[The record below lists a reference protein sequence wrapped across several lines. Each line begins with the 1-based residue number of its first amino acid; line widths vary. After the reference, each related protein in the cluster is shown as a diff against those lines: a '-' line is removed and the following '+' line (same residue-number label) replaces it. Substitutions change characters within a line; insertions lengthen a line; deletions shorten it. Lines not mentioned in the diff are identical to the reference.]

1 MAFKK
6 EDSMDALTKQVQQL
20 GINGSK
26 KESTVAVTAEEPV
39 LDSARAALVEAI
51 SQRQKLMGK
60 VTEASKRN
68 STRAFPDEAICKH
81 AQAVTKLMQEQD
93 QALDKGK
100 LPEQDLNVEKQ
111 LNQIQFVGGVCN
123 GPSC

>member
-93 QALDKGK
+93 QALDK
-100 LPEQDLNVEKQ
+100 LLVE
-111 LNQIQFVGGVCN
+111 FAM
-123 GPSC
+123 GPAAEKDAKKTSKSWFGR

>member
-1 MAFKK
+1 MAPKK
-6 EDSMDALTKQVQQL
+6 EDSIDALTKQVQQL
-20 GINGSK
+20 GINGCK
-26 KESTVAVTAEEPV
+26 KESTVAVKPEEPG

-68 STRAFPDEAICKH
+68 STRAFPDEMICKH

-93 QALDKGK
+93 QALNELLVEFAKGPAANK
-100 LPEQDLNVEKQ
+100 DAKKTRLQ
-111 LNQIQFVGGVCN
+111 LFT
-123 GPSC
+123 